1 MVAIIKTGH
10 SIHRIFNYNENK
22 VKEGVAQCIGEG
34 NYPVDLENLTLP
46 MKLNRLLKQAEL
58 NENCKRNSVH
68 ISLNFDPSEA
78 NLSKEKMM
86 DIAHEY
92 MERIGFGSQPYLVYQ
107 HFDAGHP
114 HIHLV
119 SVKVRSDGSRI
130 DMQNIGKNQSEEAR
144 KAIEKKF
151 DLVVAEGRSNN
162 LNNKLEPIALGKVNY
177 GKIQSKKAIAN
188 VLNQILTNY
197 NFTSLKELNAVLS
210 QYNVLADRGSENS
223 RVFKA
228 NGMVYRILDQ
238 AGNPTGVPI
247 KASDFY
253 NRPTMKFLEERFQE
267 NAKKRTPFKSRIKN
281 ATDKILTNS
290 RISIDEFINLMSKQG
305 IAIVKRTS
313 EDGRLYGITYVDH
326 TSKCVFN
333 GSDLGKNY
341 SAKAILERCTAK
353 DNRAT
358 EQIRTKEPETEI
370 PTDQNAAPL
379 TQPIPDTNA
388 VSDTSITDDKGLIDT
403 LFEIENACD
412 FIPNQLRRKKKRRKR
427 RRRDNNNNF

>member
-22 VKEGVAQCIGEG
+22 VKEGVALCIGEG
-34 NYPVDLENLTLP
+34 NYPVDVENLTFS

-58 NENCKRNSVH
+58 NTNCKRNSVH
-68 ISLNFDPSEA
+68 ISLNFDPSET
-78 NLSKEKMM
+78 NLSQEKMM
-86 DIAHEY
+86 EIAHEY
-92 MERIGFGSQPYLVYQ
+92 MDRIGFGNQPYLVYQ
-107 HFDAGHP
+107 HYDAGHP

-119 SVKVRSDGSRI
+119 SVKVRQDGSRI

-151 DLVVAEGRSNN
+151 NLVVAEGRNN
-162 LNNKLEPIALGKVNY
+162 NRNNKLEAIPLGKVNY

-210 QYNVLADRGSENS
+210 QYNVLADRGTENS

-228 NGMVYRILDQ
+228 NGMVYRILDE

-253 NRPTMKFLEERFQE
+253 NRPTMKILEQKFQE
-267 NAKKRTPFKSRIKN
+267 NAKSRKPFKSRIKN
-281 ATDKILTNS
+281 VTDKILMNS
-290 RISIDEFINLMSKQG
+290 RISIDEFINLMAKQG

-333 GSDLGKNY
+333 GSELGKDY

-353 DNRAT
+353 DNKPT
-358 EQIRTKEPETEI
+358 EQILTKESETEI
-370 PTDQNAAPL
+370 PTDRNAAPL
-379 TQPIPDTNA
+379 TQHVPDTNA
-388 VSDTSITDDKGLIDT
+388 VSDTSVPAEKGLIDT
-403 LFEIENACD
+403 LLEVENTLD
-412 FIPNQLRRKKKRRKR
+412 FIPNQLKRKKRRRKR
-427 RRRDNNNNF
+427 RRRDNNNNL